1 MAPVLKCFNTHN
13 DEYKTKVVVTAQHRV
28 MLDQVLNLFEIDP
41 DYDLN
46 IMQVDQ
52 DLFDVTSNIMSGMK
66 NIIEY
71 EICWAPGGSC
81 SSSWPIITDPS
92 GYLAEIHMSSALIIS
107 Y

>member
-1 MAPVLKCFNTHN
+1 MQPSTI
-13 DEYKTKVVVTAQHRV
+13 AQGVIPNQYGTWGYGRQGWCPG
-28 MLDQVLNLFEIDP
+28 LDVKPF
-41 DYDLN
+41 
-46 IMQVDQ
+46 VQ
-52 DLFDVTSNIMSGMK
+52 DITNFISLGEE